1 MRNLILA
8 IILWLIAAVVYTGN
22 YSLGDFLK
30 ATPLGR
36 YGAKISSLALMVPVI
51 LIVAWFYARQ
61 TRGDGWGTSAIGA
74 GILWVGLSVIL
85 KLILNRYMVCAPKTN
100 LSLAEYKIVGEKMR
114 ECVMSDYNIMQGKMW
129 PVVLAIALVAPLIMG
144 MKDNR

>member
-8 IILWLIAAVVYTGN
+8 IILWLIAVAIEIGNRSLFGNTGSELYRLAVM
-22 YSLGDFLK
+22 L
-30 ATPLGR
+30 
-36 YGAKISSLALMVPVI
+36 PVI
-51 LIVAWFYARQ
+51 LILAWIYARQ

-85 KLILNRYMVCAPKTN
+85 KLVCNRYILCAPSEETIQK
-100 LSLAEYKIVGEKMR
+100 LPLADYKILLENIR
-114 ECVMSDYNIMQGKMW
+114 ECMMSDYNIGQGKLW

-144 MKDNR
+144 IKYNR

>member
-8 IILWLIAAVVYTGN
+8 IILWLIAVAIEIGNRSLFGNTGSELYRLAVM
-22 YSLGDFLK
+22 L
-30 ATPLGR
+30 
-36 YGAKISSLALMVPVI
+36 PVI
-51 LIVAWFYARQ
+51 LILAWIYARQ

-85 KLILNRYMVCAPKTN
+85 KLVLNRYVVCAPQSN

-114 ECVMSDYNIMQGKMW
+114 ECMMSDYNIGQGKLW

-144 MKDNR
+144 IKYNR